1 MVKKLQEMKNQ
12 NIFSKNTEKAILED
26 YRLEYEHI
34 EKIINEELGSK
45 NNSKEVE
52 EVFEKVVKLNN
63 SFDKQQRIVL
73 FADIMIEI
81 GAWGG
86 SKDSLIVMM
95 ENGEV

>member
-34 EKIINEELGSK
+34 EKIMNEELGPK

-52 EVFEKVVKLNN
+52 EMLEKVVKLNN

-73 FADIMIEI
+73 LADIMIEI